1 MTTASNSGTIPASVG
16 RFSATSDAFTTFSDA
31 RHWIGGAWCNPISSR
46 VTHPVPNPRFG
57 KSMATVHLGGADDVD
72 AAVKAGAAAQ
82 REWAEWPIRDRA
94 HVMYRLRELMVK
106 HIDELGWL
114 VSHENGKIFGEAKA
128 EVEKGIE
135 CVEYGCSLPNLAAG
149 NQLEVSRGVACEV
162 VYAPL
167 GVVAGVTPFNFPLMV
182 PLWML
187 PQALVGGNA
196 FVMKASE
203 RVPLS
208 TMRLA

>member
-1 MTTASNSGTIPASVG
+1 
-16 RFSATSDAFTTFSDA
+16 
-31 RHWIGGAWCNPISSR
+31 
-46 VTHPVPNPRFG
+46 
-57 KSMATVHLGGADDVD
+57 
-72 AAVKAGAAAQ
+72 
-82 REWAEWPIRDRA
+82 
-94 HVMYRLRELMVK
+94 MVK
-106 HIDELGWL
+106 HIDELSWL
-114 VSHENGKIFGEAKA
+114 VSHENGKVFGEAKA
-128 EVEKGIE
+128 EVEKAIE

-162 VYAPL
+162 AYAPL

-196 FVMKASE
+196 FILKPSE

-208 TMRLA
+208 TLRAHVDYGTAEAKTTYGVIGVKVWIYKGDIERGKMIDFKASAAAGGRDQRGPRGPRGPRPQAPQAN

>member
-1 MTTASNSGTIPASVG
+1 MRRSVL
-16 RFSATSDAFTTFSDA
+16 AL
-31 RHWIGGAWCNPISSR
+31 C
-46 VTHPVPNPRFG
+46 
-57 KSMATVHLGGADDVD
+57 
-72 AAVKAGAAAQ
+72 
-82 REWAEWPIRDRA
+82 
-94 HVMYRLRELMVK
+94 LREAVLAIEALELLDVGPRVLLRNGLEQV
-106 HIDELGWL
+106 DELGVAELAGAVVEAPVEPAVVARERAQVLYRLKALMERDLDELCWL
-114 VSHENGKIFGEAKA
+114 VSHENGKVFGEAKA

-162 VYAPL
+162 AYAPL
-167 GVVAGVTPFNFPLMV
+167 GVVAGITPFNFPLMV

-196 FVMKASE
+196 FILKPSE

-208 TMRLA
+208 SQYRGASGCFSSAGSR